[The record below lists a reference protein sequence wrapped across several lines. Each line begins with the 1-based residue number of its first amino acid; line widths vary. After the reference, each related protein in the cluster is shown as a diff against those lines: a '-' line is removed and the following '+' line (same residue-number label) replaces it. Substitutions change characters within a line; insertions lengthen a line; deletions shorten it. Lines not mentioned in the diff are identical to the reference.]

1 MRVGIE
7 IGGTF
12 TDFVSVSPDGTRI
25 AKVPSTPRRPDEGA
39 FAALDAAGVAFDA
52 MDELVHG
59 STVATN
65 AVLERKG
72 ARIALLV
79 TEGFR
84 DVLELR
90 RQDRLRIYDLYYRKP
105 ESFVARPDVFEVPE
119 RVLADGRVDRP
130 LDTAALEPALR
141 GFLGGAPFGGV
152 AICLLNAFANP
163 AHERALVALAQRVA
177 PGLTVTS
184 STEVCREFR
193 EYERASTTVLS
204 AYVQPVL
211 DAYLSRIEA
220 RLAQGGFRGR
230 FSMMQSNGGCVPAGA
245 MRRNAVAA
253 LVSGPA
259 AGVAGAIRQAGLS
272 GVRDIITLDIGGT
285 SADVCLIENG
295 KPGLT
300 RESQIEGAPVMTPML
315 DITTVGA
322 GGGSIAW
329 VDEGG
334 LLRAGPRSAG
344 ADPGPACYG
353 RGGTLP
359 TLTDANLLCGRLPA
373 GKTLAGGLV
382 LDEAAA
388 RAAFAPL
395 AATLG
400 LSVEA
405 AAESVIRVAVANVV
419 GAIRLVSTRRGRD
432 PRDYALF
439 AFGGAG
445 PLHAAEVAEEL
456 GMDRVIV
463 PPGAGVLSAYGLL
476 AADHSLFASLTRR
489 CRVDAQS
496 GDAARAAIGE
506 LRAELDAKRRELGLE
521 DAGRLDIALEMRF
534 VGQAFE
540 IVVELPP
547 EVLPMLTQAD
557 LLDRFAEAHERIYR
571 QRPDMSARA
580 VEIVSWRV
588 GMHVPQPEVPGL
600 LREGP
605 PIAQPGP
612 AVIEDSTATVWVPAG
627 WHGETDA
634 AGNLMLRRGA

>member
-12 TDFVSVSPDGTRI
+12 TDLVCVTQDGTRI

-39 FAALDAAGVAFDA
+39 FAALRSVDIAFA
-52 MDELVHG
+52 RIGELVHG

-79 TEGFR
+79 TGGFR
-84 DVLELR
+84 DILELR
-90 RQDRLRIYDLYYRKP
+90 RQDRLRIYDLYYQKP
-105 ESFVARPDVFEVPE
+105 PSLVPRSDVLEVPE
-119 RVLADGRVDRP
+119 RILADGTVERA
-130 LDTAALEPALR
+130 LDLAGFEPALR
-141 GFLGGAPFGGV
+141 AFLGRGAFGGV
-152 AICLLNAFANP
+152 AICLLNAFVDP
-163 AHERALVALAQRVA
+163 AHERAVAAAVRRAA
-177 PGLTVTS
+177 PGLTVTLS
-184 STEVCREFR
+184 SEVCREFR

-220 RLAQGGFRGR
+220 RLAEGGFGGR
-230 FSMMQSNGGCVPAGA
+230 FSMMQSNGGCVPAEA

-272 GVRDIITLDIGGT
+272 GVADIITLDIGGT
-285 SADVCLIENG
+285 SADVCLIEKG
-295 KPGLT
+295 RPGLT
-300 RESQIEGAPVMTPML
+300 RETQIEGAPVMTPML

-322 GGGSIAW
+322 GGGSLAW

-334 LLRAGPRSAG
+334 LLRVGPRSAG

-388 RAAFAPL
+388 HAAYAPL
-395 AATLG
+395 AETLG
-400 LSVEA
+400 LSVQA
-405 AAESVIRVAVANVV
+405 TAESVIRIAVANVV

-445 PLHAAEVAEEL
+445 PLHAAEVADEL

-496 GDAARAAIGE
+496 GDAVRQAIGA
-506 LRAELDAKRRELGLE
+506 LRTELDAKRRELGLD

-540 IVVELPP
+540 IVVDLPADAVP
-547 EVLPMLTQAD
+547 TLTQAG
-557 LLDRFAEAHERIYR
+557 LLERFAEAHERIYR
-571 QRPDMSARA
+571 QRPDMAARA

-600 LREGP
+600 AREGP
-605 PIAQPGP
+605 PIARSGP
-612 AVIEDSTATVWVPAG
+612 AVIEDATATVWVPAG
-627 WHGETDA
+627 WHAETDA
-634 AGNLMLRRGA
+634 AGNLMLRRRA

>member
-12 TDFVSVSPDGTRI
+12 TDLVAVGAGGTRI
-25 AKVPSTPRRPDEGA
+25 AKTPSTPRRPDEGA
-39 FAALDAAGVAFDA
+39 FDALRAASIRFHDIA
-52 MDELVHG
+52 ELVHG

-79 TEGFR
+79 SAGFR

-90 RQDRLRIYDLYYRKP
+90 RQDRLRIFDLYYAKP
-105 ESFVARPDVFEVPE
+105 PSFVPRSDVLEVPE
-119 RVLADGRVDRP
+119 RMLADGSVERT
-130 LDTAALEPALR
+130 LDMAAFEPGLGDFLR
-141 GFLGGAPFGGV
+141 GGSFDAV
-152 AICLLNAFANP
+152 AICLLNAFVDP
-163 AHERALVALAQRVA
+163 AHERAVADAVRRVA
-177 PGLTVTS
+177 PGLTVTCS
-184 STEVCREFR
+184 ADVCREFR
-193 EYERASTTVLS
+193 EYERTSTTVLS

-211 DAYLSRIEA
+211 DAYLTRMET
-220 RLAQGGFRGR
+220 RLAEGGFAGR
-230 FSMMQSNGGCVPAGA
+230 FSMMQSNGGCVPADA

-253 LVSGPA
+253 LLSGPA
-259 AGVAGAIRQAGLS
+259 AGVAGAIRMAGLS
-272 GVRDIITLDIGGT
+272 GVRNIVTLDIGGT
-285 SADVCLIENG
+285 SADVCLIEDA

-300 RESQIEGAPVMTPML
+300 REAQIEGAPVMTPML

-322 GGGSIAW
+322 GGGSLAW
-329 VDEGG
+329 LDEGG
-334 LLRAGPRSAG
+334 LLRVGPQSAG

-353 RGGTLP
+353 RGGTRP

-373 GKTLAGGLV
+373 GKLLAGGLV
-382 LDEAAA
+382 LDADAA
-388 RAAFAPL
+388 RAAFTPL
-395 AATLG
+395 AESLG

-445 PLHAAEVAEEL
+445 PLHAAEVADEL
-456 GMDRVIV
+456 GMAQVIV

-476 AADHSLFASLTRR
+476 AADHSLYASLTRR
-489 CRVDAQS
+489 CRIDNGA
-496 GDAARAAIGE
+496 GDAVRKAIAE
-506 LRAELDAKRRELGLE
+506 LRGELDARRRALGLD
-521 DAGRLDIALEMRF
+521 DAGRLDITLEMRF

-540 IVVELPP
+540 IVVDLPAASLGALTREELL
-547 EVLPMLTQAD
+547 E
-557 LLDRFAEAHERIYR
+557 RFSEAHERIYR
-571 QRPDMSARA
+571 QRPDVATRM

-600 LREGP
+600 LRDGP
-605 PIAQPGP
+605 PIAEDGP
-612 AVIEDSTATVWVPAG
+612 SVIEDATATIWVPRG
-627 WHGETDA
+627 WRAETDA
-634 AGNLMLRRGA
+634 VGNLMLRRPA

>member
-12 TDFVSVSPDGTRI
+12 TDLVAVGAGGTRI
-25 AKVPSTPRRPDEGA
+25 AKTPSTPRRPDEGA
-39 FAALDAAGVAFDA
+39 FDALRAASIRFHDIA
-52 MDELVHG
+52 ELVHG

-79 TEGFR
+79 SAGFR

-90 RQDRLRIYDLYYRKP
+90 RQDRLRIFDLYYAKP
-105 ESFVARPDVFEVPE
+105 PSFVPRSDVLEVPE
-119 RVLADGRVDRP
+119 RMLADGSVERT
-130 LDTAALEPALR
+130 LDMAAFEPGLGDFLR
-141 GFLGGAPFGGV
+141 GGSFDAV
-152 AICLLNAFANP
+152 AICLLNAFVDP
-163 AHERALVALAQRVA
+163 AHERAVADAVRRVA
-177 PGLTVTS
+177 PGLTVTCS
-184 STEVCREFR
+184 ADVCREFR
-193 EYERASTTVLS
+193 EYERTSTTVLS

-211 DAYLSRIEA
+211 DAYLTRMET
-220 RLAQGGFRGR
+220 RLAEGGFAGR
-230 FSMMQSNGGCVPAGA
+230 FSMMQSNGGCVPADA

-253 LVSGPA
+253 LLSGPA
-259 AGVAGAIRQAGLS
+259 AGVAGAIRMAGLS
-272 GVRDIITLDIGGT
+272 GVRNIVTLDIGGT
-285 SADVCLIENG
+285 SADVCLIEDA

-300 RESQIEGAPVMTPML
+300 REAQIEGAPVMTPML

-322 GGGSIAW
+322 GGGSLAW
-329 VDEGG
+329 LDEGG
-334 LLRAGPRSAG
+334 LLRVGPQSAG

-353 RGGTLP
+353 RGGTRP

-373 GKTLAGGLV
+373 GKLLAGGLV
-382 LDEAAA
+382 LGADAA
-388 RAAFAPL
+388 RAAFTPL
-395 AATLG
+395 AESLG

-445 PLHAAEVAEEL
+445 PLHAAEVADEL
-456 GMDRVIV
+456 GMAQVIV

-476 AADHSLFASLTRR
+476 AADHSLYASLTRR
-489 CRVDAQS
+489 CRIDNGA
-496 GDAARAAIGE
+496 GDAVRKAIAE
-506 LRAELDAKRRELGLE
+506 LRGELDARRRALGLD
-521 DAGRLDIALEMRF
+521 DAGRLDITLEMRF

-540 IVVELPP
+540 IVVDLPAASLGALTREELL
-547 EVLPMLTQAD
+547 E
-557 LLDRFAEAHERIYR
+557 RFSEAHERIYR
-571 QRPDMSARA
+571 QRPDVATRM

-600 LREGP
+600 LRDGP
-605 PIAQPGP
+605 PIAEDGP
-612 AVIEDSTATVWVPAG
+612 SVIEDATATIWVPRG
-627 WHGETDA
+627 WRAETDA
-634 AGNLMLRRGA
+634 VGNLMLRRPA